1 MGSKLEGEKPEVVPG
16 SIFCA
21 RCPGAFDPG
30 MASRLWRMKSARR
43 RLFIK
48 KRFLMLRKLSMRR
61 PFRRVEE
68 FVEAS
73 IMSSTPAQE
82 KLF

>member
-1 MGSKLEGEKPEVVPG
+1 
-16 SIFCA
+16 
-21 RCPGAFDPG
+21 
-30 MASRLWRMKSARR
+30 LWRMKSVRR